1 MQITIK
7 VLKGQDCT
15 IEVSANHSSVNQEMS
30 FMELFSTQVAPTST
44 ILEVKQQI
52 EVELQ
57 ISAANQKLLLLGR
70 PLNNDQTIASYPNI
84 KEGTKLNLVVM
95 KPCLRD
101 SILRG
106 FRKHY
111 SEHQA
116 ERLTNEFM
124 ADFEK
129 KINEQSLDD
138 LERLADSIVSRAAT

>member
-7 VLKGQDCT
+7 VLKGKDCT
-15 IEVSANHSSVNQEMS
+15 LEVS
-30 FMELFSTQVAPTST
+30 PTST

-52 EVELQ
+52 EAELQ

-70 PLNNDQTIASYPNI
+70 PLSNEQIIASYPNI

-95 KPCLRD
+95 KPSLRD

-111 SEHQA
+111 PENLA

-124 ADFEK
+124 ADFER

-138 LERLADSIVSRAAT
+138 LERLADSIVSRAGT

>member
-7 VLKGQDCT
+7 VLKGQDCLL
-15 IEVSANHSSVNQEMS
+15 EV
-30 FMELFSTQVAPTST
+30 LPTST

-52 EVELQ
+52 EGELQ
-57 ISAANQKLLLLGR
+57 ISAANQKLLLMGR

-84 KEGTKLNLVVM
+84 KQGTKLNLVVM

-106 FRKHY
+106 FRKHFPEQQ
-111 SEHQA
+111 S

-124 ADFEK
+124 ADFERK
-129 KINEQSLDD
+129 LTEQSLDD
-138 LERLADSIVSRAAT
+138 LERFADSIVSRVPT

>member
-7 VLKGQDCT
+7 VLKGQDCLL
-15 IEVSANHSSVNQEMS
+15 EV
-30 FMELFSTQVAPTST
+30 LPTST

-52 EVELQ
+52 EGELQ
-57 ISAANQKLLLLGR
+57 ISAANQKLLLMGR

-84 KEGTKLNLVVM
+84 KQGTKLNLVVM

-106 FRKHY
+106 FRKHFP
-111 SEHQA
+111 EQQA

-124 ADFEK
+124 ADFERK
-129 KINEQSLDD
+129 LTEQSLDD
-138 LERLADSIVSRAAT
+138 LERFADSIVSRVPT

>member
-7 VLKGQDCT
+7 VLKGTDCT
-15 IEVSANHSSVNQEMS
+15 LEVSYKIWSPRKRFKIHEI
-30 FMELFSTQVAPTST
+30 STQVSPTST

-52 EVELQ
+52 ETELQ

-70 PLNNDQTIASYPNI
+70 PLNNEQTIGSYPNI

-101 SILRG
+101 SIQRG

-111 SEHQA
+111 PEQQA

-124 ADFEK
+124 TDFERK
-129 KINEQSLDD
+129 LNEQSLDD
-138 LERLADSIVSRAAT
+138 LERFADSIVSRVTT